1 MKTLSTNL
9 KEQRS
14 TLFNESNEVVSWKC
28 NELRFYD
35 QQLEVVLNL
44 EKLLQEKKSIFITNC
59 EIIKRRLNASNETQL
74 ERKRK
79 LRRQKEGARKE
90 KKAKLTRLLNN
101 CDKLMNVLTKGKLK
115 FGSKVKLEHIDVE
128 AKLLPRFHLK
138 PIQKLLDDD
147 LVDIDALQIVMEMRD
162 RMEGK
167 KMKL

>member
-28 NELRFYD
+28 NELRFYG

-59 EIIKRRLNASNETQL
+59 EIIKRRLNPSNETQL

-79 LRRQKEGARKE
+79 LRRQKEGAE
-90 KKAKLTRLLNN
+90 KQ
-101 CDKLMNVLTKGKLK
+101 
-115 FGSKVKLEHIDVE
+115 S
-128 AKLLPRFHLK
+128 
-138 PIQKLLDDD
+138 
-147 LVDIDALQIVMEMRD
+147 
-162 RMEGK
+162 
-167 KMKL
+167 